1 MDTSGRCQGVE
12 CAPAPGSPCVYCRM
26 SVLTLEAS
34 MPLLWCLNLCA
45 YSSCLLSDVGCE
57 LRSQCAA
64 SLLLGSVLVA
74 APTSCLLLCFQFD
87 TPKSSSSC
95 CASCATP
102 LQAEIK
108 FPCAA
113 NSITLAQHVRSPRE
127 SLMRHA
133 FIARRVPAKP
143 DLLLRSCNPR
153 KRTPK
158 LGQWVDFL
166 GLREAV
172 ANFLAK

>member
-12 CAPAPGSPCVYCRM
+12 CAPALGSPCVYCRM

-166 GLREAV
+166 RL
-172 ANFLAK
+172 LLC